1 MKENL
6 GKLHAQRLFW
16 KPHNR
21 NVLCWEFYCVNDNT
35 KVDLTT
41 FQVMHCI
48 LCLKIP
54 IFLFKSKNQARRG

>member
-21 NVLCWEFYCVNDNT
+21 NVLCWTFYCVNDNT
-35 KVDLTT
+35 KVDSTT

-54 IFLFKSKNQARRG
+54 IF